1 MTTPV
6 ARTCCC
12 PTRPR
17 APGEHTAQ
25 CNAAYKAKFL
35 AAVASV
41 RDGFY
46 GRSS

>member
-1 MTTPV
+1 MTAAV
-6 ARTCCC
+6 ERSCCC

-17 APGEHTAQ
+17 ASGEHTAQ

-46 GRSS
+46 GRPS